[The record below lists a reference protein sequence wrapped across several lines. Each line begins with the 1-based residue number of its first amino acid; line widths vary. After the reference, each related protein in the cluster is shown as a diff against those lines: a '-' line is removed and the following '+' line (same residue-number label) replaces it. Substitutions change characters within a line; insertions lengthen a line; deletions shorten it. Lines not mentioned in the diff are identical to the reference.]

1 MKEMI
6 LFVLC
11 FFTSLFIYEIFIV
24 KKAKKKRD
32 KKPIEVTYLIKK
44 YKIDLRKANYT
55 QLLQIVSLTS
65 SFDIA
70 LIVSLVCMT
79 NNYWIELLVA
89 IFSSIPIILI
99 SYHFVGNFYKK
110 RGMIK
115 NV

>member
-1 MKEMI
+1 MREMI

-44 YKIDLRKANYT
+44 YKIDLRKANYN

-70 LIVSLVCMT
+70 LIVSLV
-79 NNYWIELLVA
+79 
-89 IFSSIPIILI
+89 
-99 SYHFVGNFYKK
+99 
-110 RGMIK
+110 
-115 NV
+115 